1 MELQERAAAPSFR
14 QEDEDMNGPDVQTG
28 TPEARSQSSVVQDQ
42 RRPKMETDG
51 RELQRSQQE
60 ALQLE
65 FQDSNL
71 SPVLSL
77 LPLTSALE
85 HSITNYS
92 FFHQG
97 DPEFAP
103 LRAFPDVS
111 VVSERFHFPIHDST
125 SHSYEQSSL
134 SQHPLAQAT
143 LLSEEGA
150 NGNCSPS
157 RHNLS
162 KEKKG
167 KQEDMAHLFTR
178 DAAVNTQGKLSRDG
192 SKKMELETLSNLT
205 EKNKREIHEDE
216 TFFLSKDIPAQQ
228 LLDLLQKEVGM
239 QSSSS
244 SAVSSQSQ
252 PSMKSTGFCPDQP
265 RHTENCKGI
274 MFERQG
280 PPGEASPSQHQKRHK
295 DISTI
300 TIGSRRT
307 QPDDSSEELHRKLL
321 SEVRRLN
328 SLEVNKKPKGLTPT
342 PHTFTPSHKRSQGK
356 SSGKP
361 LSAGSEWV
369 HRKRDLWSSQNQ
381 RGSDGSYLG
390 FLPQS
395 QSTPGI
401 FFAPMKFNVK
411 TKLGHL
417 SAIESNKEVL
427 YQSSTGAHSADGRLP
442 DTANQCAEEAQQ
454 ASDKVRSLPSLN
466 YLQKVDA
473 WRTKQSSER
482 APLFEDLALDRRGVS
497 PEKKGDEAGSNTLN
511 QGLPQQALQQPS
523 TNQDAT
529 QISSSAPSGAS
540 SPRRGE
546 AVGGAPSALA
556 NKGSAAPPS
565 ASPFGRSQSLSSLSP
580 VVMSADKLQQTNV
593 GPENRTTQIQ
603 TDAHPPP
610 STAIQPSPLDSL
622 GHFSDVSVDQ
632 ELSSSQDSCT
642 EIKVGPSVGT
652 SSVVSLELDNYAP
665 YWTFKHSTTSQS
677 LPGSKELNIDERIP
691 LYLQNLGID
700 QTPSKI
706 LTPFAPRGP
715 IREPEFSPTDL
726 CTIKGSSG
734 TPSKSTQPSEG
745 GSPHKGDFS
754 RSSVLSVDSSISI
767 PFSLDSL
774 GPAASMSEQVR
785 ARTSLP
791 SNSEASQREGRPV
804 SCSQPDERSTILHPG
819 QQQHDGRQD
828 FIQIEDR
835 FQPNWVAMK
844 ITGTERN
851 LVLQSSHSLGQESE
865 NSFVSTRAL
874 SEIRKLLSQGE
885 NMISTG
891 SSTAS
896 SGPNAASHFSDIDIF
911 RPPTTKDSRLQS
923 SSFSSFSST
932 GSDLKSQ
939 SSLPLAR
946 SSSESMLTSEKPKQ
960 SSAGQESLT
969 TSWQPDNLSTQTVSI
984 GPQDGAVSNSAGAS
998 LVMSKSARRAEPE
1011 GCSAAPP
1018 DKIPT
1023 QPSTAAVTQQLNATS
1038 TDGKGLPEEEEK
1050 ATPRDPGAE
1059 SRSSSPIP
1067 EDADQGVISGGS
1079 SESSLAV
1086 RVAKLLVNESPAT
1099 VASSTPSVTDQE
1111 EGKAREWLKSKAS
1124 GQHCEPLRLNLED
1137 RRRIEEIKQELL
1149 LNHPMKSQG
1158 STDTE
1163 SSAASSV
1170 SVNKKNTP
1178 PKEAEA
1184 FSTLIDA
1191 NKKLGLSMDH
1201 PDPQTQLQSILHLN
1215 LEAQVCEIA
1224 AREGVKLPSK
1234 RPQTLTSII
1243 IPTHSHSVTSSPSM
1257 SPAPPLSPA
1266 SDPLHLTELPAG
1278 TVKPTSTNKS
1288 LPTNQEEA
1296 ERVPSAQT
1304 TREPPSVYDESTS
1317 NHIATSQK
1325 APGNQKRQDTVGGQ
1339 SEEPPLDKQD
1349 VIVRHINTTFRN
1361 QHEEIYTQTSSFS
1374 AVGHEAKQA
1383 FRTTHLPHVHFT
1395 LPPKASDHTSSSAV
1409 HHPGATL
1416 RDPSSAVS
1424 SPDEGVGSSS
1434 PAEWY
1439 DSRKPALDRSDA
1451 STVFKAPQGKG
1462 ITASS
1467 QSFAQRHRSAASP
1480 RPFTAET
1487 PVPVLL
1493 PYKPRG
1499 SEELFYVPHTEAD
1512 ASSTN
1517 QSDTTMESSHT
1528 GSDDAVPP
1536 SFSSEVLGD
1545 QDPGLGRG
1553 VAIRHKE
1560 GIYSKRLKTA
1570 SFRMQDP
1577 AHTDASAAAEKGSP
1591 ALSQSP
1597 KSSSQVSDTFTRVP
1611 SINNPKASKRD
1622 QGTSPIQFLHYQP
1635 TELAHEKFHPAQE
1648 EVRERD
1654 LPLSSPQQSSN
1665 TLDHLWQK
1673 FYDQWSKEES
1683 RPASDKE
1690 ASLLERLERLSH
1702 VIHHTQAAHGSDVQE
1717 GQGYYL
1723 SEQLG
1728 RRQRRKERWKVGG
1741 GREAEHPAQLRL
1753 QAEEPVFPAEND
1765 SIVSHSSSQNH
1776 PFSPADRDQPESLS
1790 TLSGSTSTVDTARL
1804 IRAFGADKVKHL
1816 NSSSSLSKLY
1826 STINKQREVREHRRR
1841 TKVDSSVTLTPL
1853 ETTGTDGS
1861 VVPDSASTPSTCT
1874 ASPDRGPSRAL
1885 TAKRA
1890 VRVVNKSIQ
1899 AGELEIVHNGTRRHT
1914 RDVGTTFPSPGEAR
1928 ALEQI
1933 SPPLSSTV
1941 GGRGGGWR
1949 VLPKSNNSQKQ
1960 KKSKRSPP
1968 KPYPKG
1974 VSWFISA
1981 DNLRSETRKE
1991 NRPEESARRP
2001 NTAWFE
2007 PYSRVHP
2014 WREPLRQRQVHE
2026 DGSNRH
2032 FKTPPELDPNP
2043 KSKILPSGLAWVS
2056 LKEALEMRRP
2066 DFISRS
2072 KQRVR
2077 CLALQAE
2084 ERRLQ
2089 AVFRRERNLPF
2100 NQLWEP
2106 ERLLKPA
2113 GTALLRRAVPRKEM
2127 IQRSKQ
2133 IYENL
2138 PEVQRRREEEKRK
2151 AEYQSYRLNAQLYNK
2166 RITNLV
2172 LGRRAAWH

>member
-1 MELQERAAAPSFR
+1 MEPQERAAAPSFW
-14 QEDEDMNGPDVQTG
+14 QKDKDMKGPDGQTA

-51 RELQRSQQE
+51 RELQQSQRE

-77 LPLTSALE
+77 LPLTSGLE

-111 VVSERFHFPIHDST
+111 VVSERLHFPIHDST
-125 SHSYEQSSL
+125 
-134 SQHPLAQAT
+134 
-143 LLSEEGA
+143 
-150 NGNCSPS
+150 
-157 RHNLS
+157 
-162 KEKKG
+162 K
-167 KQEDMAHLFTR
+167 
-178 DAAVNTQGKLSRDG
+178 
-192 SKKMELETLSNLT
+192 
-205 EKNKREIHEDE
+205 
-216 TFFLSKDIPAQQ
+216 
-228 LLDLLQKEVGM
+228 
-239 QSSSS
+239 
-244 SAVSSQSQ
+244 
-252 PSMKSTGFCPDQP
+252 
-265 RHTENCKGI
+265 
-274 MFERQG
+274 
-280 PPGEASPSQHQKRHK
+280 
-295 DISTI
+295 
-300 TIGSRRT
+300 
-307 QPDDSSEELHRKLL
+307 
-321 SEVRRLN
+321 
-328 SLEVNKKPKGLTPT
+328 
-342 PHTFTPSHKRSQGK
+342 
-356 SSGKP
+356 
-361 LSAGSEWV
+361 
-369 HRKRDLWSSQNQ
+369 
-381 RGSDGSYLG
+381 
-390 FLPQS
+390 
-395 QSTPGI
+395 
-401 FFAPMKFNVK
+401 
-411 TKLGHL
+411 
-417 SAIESNKEVL
+417 
-427 YQSSTGAHSADGRLP
+427 
-442 DTANQCAEEAQQ
+442 
-454 ASDKVRSLPSLN
+454 
-466 YLQKVDA
+466 
-473 WRTKQSSER
+473 
-482 APLFEDLALDRRGVS
+482 
-497 PEKKGDEAGSNTLN
+497 
-511 QGLPQQALQQPS
+511 
-523 TNQDAT
+523 
-529 QISSSAPSGAS
+529 
-540 SPRRGE
+540 
-546 AVGGAPSALA
+546 
-556 NKGSAAPPS
+556 
-565 ASPFGRSQSLSSLSP
+565 
-580 VVMSADKLQQTNV
+580 
-593 GPENRTTQIQ
+593 
-603 TDAHPPP
+603 
-610 STAIQPSPLDSL
+610 
-622 GHFSDVSVDQ
+622 
-632 ELSSSQDSCT
+632 
-642 EIKVGPSVGT
+642 
-652 SSVVSLELDNYAP
+652 
-665 YWTFKHSTTSQS
+665 
-677 LPGSKELNIDERIP
+677 LNIDERIP

-745 GSPHKGDFS
+745 SSPHKGDFS

-785 ARTSLP
+785 ARTSP
-791 SNSEASQREGRPV
+791 SNSEAAQREDRPV

-828 FIQIEDR
+828 FIQTEDR

-851 LVLQSSHSLGQESE
+851 VVLQSSHSLGQDAE
-865 NSFVSTRAL
+865 NSSVSTRAL
-874 SEIRKLLSQGE
+874 SEISLSQAK

-896 SGPNAASHFSDIDIF
+896 SGPNAASHFSDKDIF

-932 GSDLKSQ
+932 GGDLKSH

-969 TSWQPDNLSTQTVSI
+969 SSWQPDNLSTQTVSI

-1067 EDADQGVISGGS
+1067 EAADQGVISGGS
-1079 SESSLAV
+1079 SESSLAG
-1086 RVAKLLVNESPAT
+1086 RVAKLLQNESPAT
-1099 VASSTPSVTDQE
+1099 MASSTPSVTDQE
-1111 EGKAREWLKSKAS
+1111 EGKATEWLKSKAS
-1124 GQHCEPLRLNLED
+1124 GQQCEPLRLNLED

-1149 LNHPMKSQG
+1149 LNNPTKSQG

-1170 SVNKKNTP
+1170 CVNKKNNP

-1184 FSTLIDA
+1184 FSDLIDA

-1215 LEAQVCEIA
+1215 LEARVCEIA
-1224 AREGVKLPSK
+1224 AREGVKLPTK
-1234 RPQTLTSII
+1234 RPQTLPSII

-1266 SDPLHLTELPAG
+1266 SDPLHLTELSTG
-1278 TVKPTSTNKS
+1278 TVRPTSSNKS
-1288 LPTNQEEA
+1288 LPTNQEEV

-1304 TREPPSVYDESTS
+1304 TREPPSVYDETTS
-1317 NHIATSQK
+1317 NHIATSQT

-1349 VIVRHINTTFRN
+1349 VVVRHFSTNFLN
-1361 QHEEIYTQTSSFS
+1361 HHEEIYAQTSSFS

-1395 LPPKASDHTSSSAV
+1395 LPPKTSDHTSSFAV
-1409 HHPGATL
+1409 HRPGATL

-1439 DSRKPALDRSDA
+1439 DSRKPAPERSDA
-1451 STVFKAPQGKG
+1451 STVFKAPRGKG
-1462 ITASS
+1462 ITAPS
-1467 QSFAQRHRSAASP
+1467 QSFAQRHGSAASL

-1499 SEELFYVPHTEAD
+1499 SEELFYIPHTEAD

-1577 AHTDASAAAEKGSP
+1577 EHTDASAAERGSP

-1611 SINNPKASKRD
+1611 SINNHKASKRD
-1622 QGTSPIQFLHYQP
+1622 Q
-1635 TELAHEKFHPAQE
+1635 
-1648 EVRERD
+1648 
-1654 LPLSSPQQSSN
+1654 
-1665 TLDHLWQK
+1665 
-1673 FYDQWSKEES
+1673 
-1683 RPASDKE
+1683 
-1690 ASLLERLERLSH
+1690 
-1702 VIHHTQAAHGSDVQE
+1702 
-1717 GQGYYL
+1717 
-1723 SEQLG
+1723 
-1728 RRQRRKERWKVGG
+1728 
-1741 GREAEHPAQLRL
+1741 
-1753 QAEEPVFPAEND
+1753 
-1765 SIVSHSSSQNH
+1765 
-1776 PFSPADRDQPESLS
+1776 
-1790 TLSGSTSTVDTARL
+1790 
-1804 IRAFGADKVKHL
+1804 
-1816 NSSSSLSKLY
+1816 
-1826 STINKQREVREHRRR
+1826 
-1841 TKVDSSVTLTPL
+1841 

-1861 VVPDSASTPSTCT
+1861 VVPDSASTSSTCT
-1874 ASPDRGPSRAL
+1874 APPERGPSRAL

-1914 RDVGTTFPSPGEAR
+1914 RDVGTTFPSPGEAKG
-1928 ALEQI
+1928 LEQI
-1933 SPPLSSTV
+1933 SPSLSSTA

-1991 NRPEESARRP
+1991 NRPEESAWRP

-2032 FKTPPELDPNP
+2032 FKTLPELDPNP
-2043 KSKILPSGLAWVS
+2043 KSKILSSGLAWVS
-2056 LKEALEMRRP
+2056 LKEALEMCRP

-2072 KQRVR
+2072 RQRVR

-2100 NQLWEP
+2100 NQLGEP
-2106 ERLLKPA
+2106 ERLAKPA

-2138 PEVQRRREEEKRK
+2138 PEVRRRREEEKRK

>member
-1 MELQERAAAPSFR
+1 TLLG
-14 QEDEDMNGPDVQTG
+14 NDVE
-28 TPEARSQSSVVQDQ
+28 EARPA
-42 RRPKMETDG
+42 RRSFLTTITSNNMEP
-51 RELQRSQQE
+51 QE
-60 ALQLE
+60 
-65 FQDSNL
+65 
-71 SPVLSL
+71 
-77 LPLTSALE
+77 
-85 HSITNYS
+85 
-92 FFHQG
+92 
-97 DPEFAP
+97 
-103 LRAFPDVS
+103 
-111 VVSERFHFPIHDST
+111 
-125 SHSYEQSSL
+125 
-134 SQHPLAQAT
+134 
-143 LLSEEGA
+143 
-150 NGNCSPS
+150 
-157 RHNLS
+157 
-162 KEKKG
+162 
-167 KQEDMAHLFTR
+167 
-178 DAAVNTQGKLSRDG
+178 
-192 SKKMELETLSNLT
+192 
-205 EKNKREIHEDE
+205 
-216 TFFLSKDIPAQQ
+216 

-252 PSMKSTGFCPDQP
+252 PSMKSTGLCPDQP

-280 PPGEASPSQHQKRHK
+280 PPGEASPSQQQKQHK

-307 QPDDSSEELHRKLL
+307 QPDDSSEELHRELL

-342 PHTFTPSHKRSQGK
+342 PQTFPPSHKRSQGK

-369 HRKRDLWSSQNQ
+369 HRERDLWSSQNQ
-381 RGSDGSYLG
+381 TGSDGSYLG

-427 YQSSTGAHSADGRLP
+427 YQSSMGAHSADGRLP

-473 WRTKQSSER
+473 WRTKQSSDR
-482 APLFEDLALDRRGVS
+482 APLFEDLALDRPGVS

-529 QISSSAPSGAS
+529 QISSSAPSGAT

-580 VVMSADKLQQTNV
+580 VVMSADKHQQTNV

-691 LYLQNLGID
+691 ILNLRLK
-700 QTPSKI
+700 S
-706 LTPFAPRGP
+706 
-715 IREPEFSPTDL
+715 PELFL
-726 CTIKGSSG
+726 VL
-734 TPSKSTQPSEG
+734 
-745 GSPHKGDFS
+745 
-754 RSSVLSVDSSISI
+754 SSVLSVDSSISI

-791 SNSEASQREGRPV
+791 SNSEAAQKESRPV

-844 ITGTERN
+844 ISGTERN

-969 TSWQPDNLSTQTVSI
+969 SSWQPDNLSTQTVSI

-1086 RVAKLLVNESPAT
+1086 RVAKLLLNESPAT
-1099 VASSTPSVTDQE
+1099 MTSSTPSVTDQE
-1111 EGKAREWLKSKAS
+1111 EGKARGKRFTSCHLFWFRSKLKTLFVCVVLSCF
-1124 GQHCEPLRLNLED
+1124 Q
-1137 RRRIEEIKQELL
+1137 
-1149 LNHPMKSQG
+1149 SQG

-1170 SVNKKNTP
+1170 CANKKNTP

-1215 LEAQVCEIA
+1215 LEARVCEIA

-1243 IPTHSHSVTSSPSM
+1243 IPTHSHSVTSSPSL

-1278 TVKPTSTNKS
+1278 TVRHTSSNKS

-1296 ERVPSAQT
+1296 ERVPSAHT

-1317 NHIATSQK
+1317 NHIATSQT

-1349 VIVRHINTTFRN
+1349 VVVRHISTTFHN
-1361 QHEEIYTQTSSFS
+1361 HHEEIYAQTSSFS

-1409 HHPGATL
+1409 HHPGVTL

-1467 QSFAQRHRSAASP
+1467 QSFAQRHGSAASP
-1480 RPFTAET
+1480 TPFTAET
-1487 PVPVLL
+1487 P
-1493 PYKPRG
+1493 
-1499 SEELFYVPHTEAD
+1499 
-1512 ASSTN
+1512 
-1517 QSDTTMESSHT
+1517 
-1528 GSDDAVPP
+1528 
-1536 SFSSEVLGD
+1536 
-1545 QDPGLGRG
+1545 
-1553 VAIRHKE
+1553 
-1560 GIYSKRLKTA
+1560 
-1570 SFRMQDP
+1570 
-1577 AHTDASAAAEKGSP
+1577 
-1591 ALSQSP
+1591 
-1597 KSSSQVSDTFTRVP
+1597 
-1611 SINNPKASKRD
+1611 
-1622 QGTSPIQFLHYQP
+1622 GTSPIQFLHYQP
-1635 TELAHEKFHPAQE
+1635 TELAHEKIHPAQE
-1648 EVRERD
+1648 EGRERD
-1654 LPLSSPQQSSN
+1654 LPLSSPQRSSN

-1702 VIHHTQAAHGSDVQE
+1702 VIHHTQTAHGSDVQE

-1804 IRAFGADKVKHL
+1804 IRAFSANKVKHL

-1841 TKVDSSVTLTPL
+1841 TKLDSSVTLTPS

-1861 VVPDSASTPSTCT
+1861 VRISPTFCSRPCCVVPDSASTSSTCT

-1949 VLPKSNNSQKQ
+1949 VLPKSNNSHKQ

-1991 NRPEESARRP
+1991 NQPEESARRP

-2007 PYSRVHP
+2007 PYSRVP
-2014 WREPLRQRQVHE
+2014 PIAPVFA
-2026 DGSNRH
+2026 D
-2032 FKTPPELDPNP
+2032 FK
-2043 KSKILPSGLAWVS
+2043 S
-2056 LKEALEMRRP
+2056 
-2066 DFISRS
+2066 
-2072 KQRVR
+2072 
-2077 CLALQAE
+2077 
-2084 ERRLQ
+2084 
-2089 AVFRRERNLPF
+2089 
-2100 NQLWEP
+2100 P
-2106 ERLLKPA
+2106 ERLTHFFPTFYTIPAGGSGDAPARLYLSIQAEGEMSGSAGRGEEASGRVQEREKPA
-2113 GTALLRRAVPRKEM
+2113 FQPAVGA
-2127 IQRSKQ
+2127 
-2133 IYENL
+2133 
-2138 PEVQRRREEEKRK
+2138 REAAEACRYASPKRK
-2151 AEYQSYRLNAQLYNK
+2151 RLLLHTVALSC
-2166 RITNLV
+2166 
-2172 LGRRAAWH
+2172 